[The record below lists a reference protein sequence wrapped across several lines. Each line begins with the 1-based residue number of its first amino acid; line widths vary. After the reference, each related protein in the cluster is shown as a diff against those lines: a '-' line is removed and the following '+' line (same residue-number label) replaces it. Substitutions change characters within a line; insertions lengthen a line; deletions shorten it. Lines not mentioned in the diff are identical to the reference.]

1 MSRWARWSI
10 GVAALLGGSSLLLA
24 ADHPI
29 PPLEAAII
37 IAVFGLIVVACFS
50 EIGRP
55 IAVRVI
61 GAAVFFTYFCYL
73 FISLDS
79 PYYSRRLGIDFEVKP
94 WVVVLKALAGL
105 LLWGV
110 PGLYVMIT
118 GKFPWWWRKRSDNI
132 FGNCA
137 NPHPRAAMR
146 GGPEHNGRETKPW
159 RQTRI

>member
-1 MSRWARWSI
+1 MKRHCGPSDFDGTKSSDIESYFSNGRPAAREPLGTMVDWCCR
-10 GVAALLGGSSLLLA
+10 AAGW
-24 ADHPI
+24 
-29 PPLEAAII
+29 
-37 IAVFGLIVVACFS
+37 VVVAVS
-50 EIGRP
+50 SRP
-55 IAVRVI
+55 SHPSAGSRNHYCRLRADRRSIAVRVI

-118 GKFPWWWRKRSDNI
+118 GKFPWWWRKRSDNT
-132 FGNCA
+132 N
-137 NPHPRAAMR
+137 NEDKRD
-146 GGPEHNGRETKPW
+146 
-159 RQTRI
+159 